1 MAYLRCSD
9 CGAKALRI
17 ATRCPS
23 CGSSFPLHDDRGERI
38 RLRRC
43 RGCDIHIP
51 RQEARCRWCSTE
63 VRDIPWRP
71 AAVAAVLVL
80 VLGGGGLVLARTPG
94 IFSSSD
100 ASLGTASAARGEA
113 PAIPSLRPPAAGDD
127 FTADPLD
134 APLEL
139 PLDSRQ
145 EAAPGPSP
153 APSSL
158 SPESLPDGT
167 GWPVP
172 TPDRN
177 VPAPGPGGS
186 AGQGSGQGDGQSGGP
201 NGWAPAQ
208 AVTFV
213 NVRANPSREATIL
226 GVVPEAA
233 SVLLGDLRGGWRR
246 IRAGDLSGWVDGRL
260 FLVASSGD

>member
-38 RLRRC
+38 RFRRC

-80 VLGGGGLVLARTPG
+80 VLGGGGLFLARTPG
-94 IFSSSD
+94 VPSSD
-100 ASLGTASAARGEA
+100 TSLETASASRGEA
-113 PAIPSLRPPAAGDD
+113 PAIPALRPPPAGED
-127 FTADPLD
+127 FTVDPVDPVDPMDAMDAMDPLRDPLD
-134 APLEL
+134 VPL
-139 PLDSRQ
+139 
-145 EAAPGPSP
+145 
-153 APSSL
+153 
-158 SPESLPDGT
+158 DGT
-167 GWPVP
+167 GSPIP
-172 TPDRN
+172 SPGGN
-177 VPAPGPGGS
+177 APAPGPGERE
-186 AGQGSGQGDGQSGGP
+186 GQGD
-201 NGWAPAQ
+201 WAPAQ

-213 NVRANPSREATIL
+213 NVRANPDREAAIL

-260 FLVASSGD
+260 FQMASSGD